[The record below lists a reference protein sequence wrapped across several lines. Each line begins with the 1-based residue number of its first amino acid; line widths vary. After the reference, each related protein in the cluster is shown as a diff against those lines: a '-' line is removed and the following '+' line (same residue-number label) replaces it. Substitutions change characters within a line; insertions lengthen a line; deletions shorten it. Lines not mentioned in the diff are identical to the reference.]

1 MQSALAKHTLK
12 KGFYLE
18 NFKEVLN
25 RLIYRNL
32 PFGQEPIWAG
42 LLWVNNRISKLF
54 FQNYFFKS
62 MVLQQDEYLKVLDI
76 ITVVIL
82 KQQNTSPILTATFV
96 VVMELDW
103 KSYVRLNVVY
113 ATVSMIVG
121 KPADIRILITSY
133 SICSANDSTCSN
145 HR

>member
-25 RLIYRNL
+25 QLIYRNL

-54 FQNYFFKS
+54 F
-62 MVLQQDEYLKVLDI
+62 
-76 ITVVIL
+76 
-82 KQQNTSPILTATFV
+82 
-96 VVMELDW
+96 
-103 KSYVRLNVVY
+103 
-113 ATVSMIVG
+113 
-121 KPADIRILITSY
+121 
-133 SICSANDSTCSN
+133 
-145 HR
+145 